1 MHNYKFLINL
11 SHFYVKLI
19 KVSHCD
25 SRSSDNLK
33 PVCVCNSA
41 KVDRKIR
48 ITAFY
53 NADCITQLT
62 YDSWQLQSILP

>member
-25 SRSSDNLK
+25 SRSSRQFKTSLRLQQ
-33 PVCVCNSA
+33 
-41 KVDRKIR
+41 RK
-48 ITAFY
+48 
-53 NADCITQLT
+53 
-62 YDSWQLQSILP
+62 S